1 MANFNNHLRIPP
13 KWIWSTA
20 KHFMN
25 STIVFYDGLYHV
37 IQGYVLDNCKEHKC
51 SKALVDLWPSNTI
64 LTIRM
69 VTVGQVR
76 RPYRHMNV
84 HYRQDAL
91 LIIADLTKVGSTS
104 IHPPVLLHQSG
115 CPAAKKRQADF
126 NRHEHIP
133 IPNNSR
139 DIHWSAS

>member
-1 MANFNNHLRIPP
+1 
-13 KWIWSTA
+13 
-20 KHFMN
+20 
-25 STIVFYDGLYHV
+25 
-37 IQGYVLDNCKEHKC
+37 
-51 SKALVDLWPSNTI
+51 
-64 LTIRM
+64 M

-91 LIIADLTKVGSTS
+91 LIIADLTKVGPTS

-126 NRHEHIP
+126 NLVSLIKAHFI
-133 IPNNSR
+133 ITA
-139 DIHWSAS
+139 ILI